1 MWCWWKWPRINCL
14 CGEEA
19 KGRVGGVKAEEPL
32 LATTKSAP
40 DVGSLQ
46 LVSYKDE
53 RVEGGASFKRR
64 IWCEGKMKVEPVLT
78 TDGPA
83 EVHQGW

>member
-1 MWCWWKWPRINCL
+1 MTCDVD
-14 CGEEA
+14 A
-19 KGRVGGVKAEEPL
+19 KLTVCVVKKPKRGVGGVKAEEPL
-32 LATTKSAP
+32 LATTKPAP

-64 IWCEGKMKVEPVLT
+64 I
-78 TDGPA
+78 
-83 EVHQGW
+83 